1 LRELTRVWEWR
12 EAVAVLVSR
21 NLKVRYKNSALGFV
35 WSFLNPLAQIVVM
48 TIVFRHIIGINIPNY
63 SIHLFTV
70 YLPWQ
75 FFSQALSDGSICVVE
90 NVQLLKKYPFPR
102 LILPVA
108 TVLSNLIHM
117 VLGVLLLTAIF
128 VVLRVVVTPA
138 FALVPVF
145 LLIQLAFMLGLM
157 LMVAVMRMYYEDIRF
172 ALEAMLKLWFYLT
185 PLVYNIQMVVATDK
199 LSLIWKK
206 LYLLLNPITPSMIG
220 YRSALLEGGNW
231 PALPRLLASQPWTE
245 SFWFYLGISA
255 IISGAVFVIGVV
267 VWRKY
272 EWQLPELM

>member
-1 LRELTRVWEWR
+1 MRELTRVWEWR

-48 TIVFRHIIGINIPNY
+48 TIVFRYIIGINIPNY
-63 SIHLFTV
+63 SVHLFTV

-90 NVQLLKKYPFPR
+90 NVSLLKKFPFPR

-117 VLGVLLLTAIF
+117 VLGVLLLVAIF
-128 VVLRVVVTPA
+128 IVLRVVVTPA

-172 ALEAMLKLWFYLT
+172 ALEAVLKLWFYLT
-185 PLVYNIQMVVATDK
+185 PLVYNIQMVVETDK
-199 LSLIWKK
+199 LALIWKK

-220 YRSALLEGGNW
+220 YRSALLEGGDW
-231 PALPRLLASQPWTE
+231 PALPRTFETLPWTE
-245 SFWFYLGISA
+245 CVWFYVCVSAVISVC
-255 IISGAVFVIGVV
+255 VFVIGVR

>member
-1 LRELTRVWEWR
+1 MRELARVWEWR
-12 EAVAVLVSR
+12 EAVEVLVSR

-35 WSFLNPLAQIVVM
+35 WSFLNPLAQIAVM

-102 LILPVA
+102 LILPMA

-117 VLGVLLLTAIF
+117 VLGVLLLGVIF

-138 FALVPVF
+138 FALIPVF

-157 LMVAVMRMYYEDIRF
+157 LMVAVLRMYYEDIRF
-172 ALEAMLKLWFYLT
+172 ALEAVLKLWFYLT

-206 LYLLLNPITPSMIG
+206 LYLLLNPITPAMIG
-220 YRSALLEGGNW
+220 YRSALLEGGDW
-231 PALPRLLASQPWTE
+231 PALPRLFAALAWTE
-245 SFWFYLGISA
+245 SFWFYLGVSAVISV
-255 IISGAVFVIGVV
+255 AVFFVGVA